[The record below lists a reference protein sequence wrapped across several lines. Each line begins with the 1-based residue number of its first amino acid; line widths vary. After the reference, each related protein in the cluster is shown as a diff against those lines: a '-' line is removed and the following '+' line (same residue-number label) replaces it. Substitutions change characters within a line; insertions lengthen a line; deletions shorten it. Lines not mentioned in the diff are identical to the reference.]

1 MKLATKNMAQEIA
14 DEMSTANHGVNI
26 KKKMK
31 NRIFEIAKKIAKK
44 VARNNKKELKATAK
58 IVVNAS
64 DNHLPAAKP
73 LPQNNTKPQ
82 GLKK

>member
-1 MKLATKNMAQEIA
+1 MCIR
-14 DEMSTANHGVNI
+14 DS
-26 KKKMK
+26 
-31 NRIFEIAKKIAKK
+31 
-44 VARNNKKELKATAK
+44 NKKELKATAK